1 MYSPRQPGMP
11 QPKGMAASGRQG
23 VSAHGSLLSA
33 RPAGEADVPLSH
45 GEPATPGSLLSAAAT
60 ARPHGAQASSFLPGL
75 AAVNLIGID
84 DFLTW
89 LHRGRGWIIAMI
101 LLGALAAL
109 GYALAATP
117 RYTVYTDI
125 VVDPANLNIV
135 NDDVF
140 STSPQRDTQLME
152 VESKMRVL
160 TSRNVLAR
168 VIERLRLT
176 EDEEF
181 VKPDLLAPL
190 KALIGLDTEQGD
202 TGVAAMRALSERVE
216 ARREE
221 RSFVVVLSVWSEE
234 PAKAMLISDAIAE
247 AFEEELFRAAAE
259 SAGRVA
265 DNLSQRLDEL
275 RSNVTE
281 AERRVEEFRSANG
294 LQSSREGE
302 LVSNQLSSELNTQVL
317 GAQQRL
323 IEARSRHAQMS
334 AAIARGQAASA
345 DIFDSTAMTG
355 LRTQRNTLE
364 QQIGSIERTYGP
376 QHPRM
381 IAALSE
387 RATLDGAMEREARRI
402 LELARTDLAREQ
414 AAFDALSAKAEEER
428 ANVFNDNA
436 ALVQLRDLE
445 REARSRAAIYET
457 YLARARQVG
466 ERQQIDATNVR
477 VISPPVPPKARSWPP
492 RTLLLL
498 AAGTILG
505 TIAGFALAIGLGL
518 WRYLRTPQLRP
529 EGPTPPLAA

>member
-1 MYSPRQPGMP
+1 MYSPRQPGTP
-11 QPKGMAASGRQG
+11 QPKGMAAPGSQG
-23 VSAHGSLLSA
+23 APAHGSLLSA
-33 RPAGEADVPLSH
+33 RPRDRQPS
-45 GEPATPGSLLSAAAT
+45 TY
-60 ARPHGAQASSFLPGL
+60 LPGL
-75 AAVNLIGID
+75 SAIGLIGID

-89 LHRGRGWIIAMI
+89 LHRGRGWILAMI
-101 LLGALAAL
+101 LLCTLAAL
-109 GYALAATP
+109 AYALAATP

-140 STSPQRDTQLME
+140 ATSPQRDTQLME

-168 VIERLRLT
+168 VIEQLRLT

-190 KALIGLDTEQGD
+190 KALLGLEDGD
-202 TGVAAMRALSERVE
+202 ASLAAMRALSERVE

-234 PAKAMLISDAIAE
+234 PAKAVSISEAIVS
-247 AFEEELFRAAAE
+247 AFEDELFRSASE

-275 RSNVTE
+275 RRNVTE

-294 LQSSREGE
+294 LQTANGE
-302 LVSNQLSSELNTQVL
+302 LVSNRLSSELNTQVL

-323 IEARSRHAQMS
+323 IEAQSRHAQMS

-345 DIFDSTAMTG
+345 DIFDSTAMSG
-355 LRTQRNTLE
+355 LRTQRNTIE
-364 QQIGSIERTYGP
+364 QQIGSIDRTYGP

-387 RATLDGAMEREARRI
+387 RATLDEAMEREARRI

-414 AAFDALSAKAEEER
+414 AAFDALSAKADEER
-428 ANVFNDNA
+428 ANVFTDNA

-457 YLARARQVG
+457 YLARAQQVG

-477 VISPPVPPKARSWPP
+477 VISPAVPPKARSWPP
-492 RTLLLL
+492 RTLFLL
-498 AAGTILG
+498 AAGAILG
-505 TIAGFALAIGLGL
+505 AIAGFAIAIGLGL
-518 WRYLRTPQLRP
+518 WRFLRSPQPRP
-529 EGPTPPLAA
+529 EGQALPSQA